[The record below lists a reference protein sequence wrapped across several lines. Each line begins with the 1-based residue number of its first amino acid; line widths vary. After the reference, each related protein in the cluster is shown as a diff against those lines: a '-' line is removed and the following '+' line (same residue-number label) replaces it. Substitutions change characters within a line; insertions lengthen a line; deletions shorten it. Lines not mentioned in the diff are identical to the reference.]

1 MAFLEFW
8 PDYDAGPLWAEDG
21 KAVDLRSLGLPRE
34 LIDELTIWNSQYAE
48 EKLPLDGDGD
58 LSWVSEGERLLR
70 RTRDVVG
77 PDISVVVTE
86 PWWGEDPK

>member
-34 LIDELTIWNSQYAE
+34 LIDELTI
-48 EKLPLDGDGD
+48 
-58 LSWVSEGERLLR
+58 
-70 RTRDVVG
+70 
-77 PDISVVVTE
+77 
-86 PWWGEDPK
+86 